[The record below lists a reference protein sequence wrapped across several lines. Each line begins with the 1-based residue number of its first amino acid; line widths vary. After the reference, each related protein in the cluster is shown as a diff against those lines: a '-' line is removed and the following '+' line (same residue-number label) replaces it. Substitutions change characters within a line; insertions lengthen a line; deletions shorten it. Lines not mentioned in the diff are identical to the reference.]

1 MVLLW
6 ARKEPTLFVASEMIL
21 ADNFATIVTAV
32 REGRAV
38 WGQPPQGLAHQH
50 AH

>member
-1 MVLLW
+1 L
-6 ARKEPTLFVASEMIL
+6 R
-21 ADNFATIVTAV
+21 IVTAV